1 MYLLKLKA
9 DNHVQCI
16 ADIKQ
21 KEGVVISLLFLTQ
34 MGPESHG
41 FLVQSFADLENV
53 SIATNKS
60 ITKKITHLNI
70 HKLCYTRGYFEWDE

>member
-1 MYLLKLKA
+1 MQMYLLKLKA

-21 KEGVVISLLFLTQ
+21 KEGVVSSLLFLTQ

-41 FLVQSFADLENV
+41 FLVQSFADL
-53 SIATNKS
+53 
-60 ITKKITHLNI
+60 
-70 HKLCYTRGYFEWDE
+70 